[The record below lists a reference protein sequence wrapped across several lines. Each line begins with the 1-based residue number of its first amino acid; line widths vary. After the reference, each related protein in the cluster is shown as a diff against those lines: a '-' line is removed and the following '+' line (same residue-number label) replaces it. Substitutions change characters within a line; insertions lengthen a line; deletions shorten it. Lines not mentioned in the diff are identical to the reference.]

1 MASSAYFICG
11 AAAGLARGYAYAVEQ
26 LVPGGHKLTRLIG
39 FETTQQGRDDDVIAS
54 TTRDAPAGPSGARDA
69 ASWLTEINVRPLNAQ
84 YEAGGAAAGSRAG
97 RGRRG
102 DAHDA
107 LTIAT
112 TNRYTYALGQ
122 AGAGVAGSPHGSAP
136 VTPRSEATSD
146 STMAALRRKK
156 RLFKGL
162 RQKGDKANQMVR

>member
-1 MASSAYFICG
+1 
-11 AAAGLARGYAYAVEQ
+11 
-26 LVPGGHKLTRLIG
+26 
-39 FETTQQGRDDDVIAS
+39 
-54 TTRDAPAGPSGARDA
+54 
-69 ASWLTEINVRPLNAQ
+69 VRPLNAQ

-122 AGAGVAGSPHGSAP
+122 AGVRFSKREGRWAAVA
-136 VTPRSEATSD
+136 
-146 STMAALRRKK
+146 
-156 RLFKGL
+156 
-162 RQKGDKANQMVR
+162 